1 MLWCQEGPWRRR
13 AGLVPASAGCR
24 GNQGP
29 ATTAVG
35 RGEGSQGDTKD

>member
-1 MLWCQEGPWRRR
+1 MEE
-13 AGLVPASAGCR
+13 AGLVPASAGCH

-35 RGEGSQGDTKD
+35 RGEGLGPR